1 MEVRSTV
8 ARRDRLCLSDFT
20 ANWPRKRIR
29 SPSDETTQPT
39 AGSVDNQFIDMS
51 PFLQTH
57 PSCVQQLPFFR
68 SAALVCLV
76 TIGGCGEVTCPE
88 SLSNVDGTCQEVER
102 INTGEPEPLVERCDG
117 VDNDG
122 DDAVDES
129 WPELGGACGERAG
142 IGECVAG
149 EYVCAEDGM
158 GVVCEGAVGPADE
171 VCDGEDNDCDGTRD
185 NGPEEVCDGEDNDCD
200 GLIDEGVLSIKGE
213 VFGDYATVTAVK
225 GGFVVTRLIGDQ
237 VRVETY
243 DTNGNRTGHH
253 DDVDRPGLETA
264 FLDSD
269 SVGKRVLVAFGKYAF
284 HVLDVDVDLALVP
297 IIMETRVLHED
308 WNQARKLGVYD
319 PPYHPRVVA
328 SPSRFV
334 GYRDL
339 VTFALN
345 PFATDN
351 LLGLAQAP
359 TIAMEVPLFRV
370 FDAAGTF
377 VVWEQ
382 SDNVRAGWLLDDGIV
397 VLDIDVGRG
406 HSPSIALGKGGP
418 GLLYLQD
425 GRRRLSELAGLTLLC
440 LEGRFCGDAI
450 EAQELQANPTGPG
463 ALAYDEATDTWFV
476 ATGTE
481 LLVVGRGADGP
492 VVKQVEVRDSLGD
505 APNRIDVA
513 VSGGTAAFVQS
524 AKNGESA
531 LTVLG
536 CF

>member
-1 MEVRSTV
+1 
-8 ARRDRLCLSDFT
+8 
-20 ANWPRKRIR
+20 RKRVR
-29 SPSDETTQPT
+29 SPSDKTAQPT
-39 AGSVDNQFIDMS
+39 VGSVDNQFIDMS
-51 PFLQTH
+51 RFLQAH
-57 PSCVQQLPFFR
+57 PSCVQQLSLLR
-68 SAALVCLV
+68 SAAVAWLVA
-76 TIGGCGEVTCPE
+76 IGGCGAVVCPE
-88 SLSNVDGTCQEVER
+88 PLVDVDGACQKLDIVPA
-102 INTGEPEPLVERCDG
+102 GEPEPLVERCDG

-122 DDAVDES
+122 DNAVDED
-129 WPELGGACGERAG
+129 WPELGEACGDGAG

-149 EYVCAEDGM
+149 EYVCAEGGM
-158 GVVCEGAVGPADE
+158 GVVCEGAVGPTDE
-171 VCDGEDNDCDGTRD
+171 VCDGKDNDCDGTED

-200 GLIDEGVLSIKGE
+200 GLIDEGVLSIKDE
-213 VFGDYATVTAVK
+213 VFGDYATVTAVDA
-225 GGFVVTRLIGDQ
+225 GFVLARLIGSQ

-243 DTNGNRTGHH
+243 DTNGDRTGHH
-253 DDVDRPGLETA
+253 DDVDRPNLETT

-269 SVGKRVLVAFGKYAF
+269 SVGKRVLIAFGKHAF
-284 HVLDVDVDLALVP
+284 HVLDVDVDSALVP
-297 IIMETRVLHED
+297 IIVETRALHED
-308 WNQARKLGVYD
+308 WNQPRKLGVYD

-345 PFATDN
+345 PFAIDN

-359 TIAMEVPLFRV
+359 TVAMEVPLFRV

-382 SDNVRAGWLLDDGIV
+382 SNNVRAGWLLDDGVV
-397 VLDIDVGRG
+397 VLDIDVARG

-450 EAQELQANPTGPG
+450 EAQGLQANPTGPT
-463 ALAYDEATDTWFV
+463 ALAYDEAMDTWFV

-492 VVKQVEVRDSLGD
+492 AVKQVEVRDSLGD

-531 LTVLG
+531 LTFLG